1 MNKIMFKKVI
11 QRKLEKY
18 VRKYFET
25 HPDIKLITVAG
36 SVGKTS
42 TKLVIAT
49 LLSQKYRVRLH
60 EGNHNTHLSAP
71 LAILGINF
79 PGNPRNFWQ
88 WHKVFSA
95 ARKRIKSPSS
105 QEPQIIIQELGTDHP
120 GDIERFSKYLAPN
133 IAVITSVSPEHME
146 FFGSIDTVA
155 QEELGAASFAE
166 IAILNQD
173 DISPD
178 FFKYVRNSNV
188 STYSSIGG
196 ANYNF
201 IANSFS
207 LIDGFG
213 GKIQTPEYGE
223 IDVRVK
229 VFGEHSLR
237 PIIGAVAVSA
247 KLGLSS
253 QEIIGGLVS
262 LKPIPGRM
270 NFMRGVKE
278 SVLIDD
284 TYNSSPAAL
293 EAAIQTLYALSA
305 PSKIAIIGSMNEL
318 GESSAFEHQKIGE
331 MLDGIS
337 LSWVITV
344 GEQANRF
351 LAPAARLRGCQVY
364 EAKNAID
371 AGTFAHKIMERG
383 SLVLLKGSQGEVY
396 LEEATKILLLNKEDE
411 NLLVRQDEKWK
422 KTKDEFFSSFTEIA
436 EDEV

>member
-1 MNKIMFKKVI
+1 MNKIMFKKGI
-11 QRKLEKY
+11 QTKLEKY
-18 VRKYFET
+18 VREYFET
-25 HPDIKLITVAG
+25 HPNIKLITVAG

-42 TKLVIAT
+42 TKLAIAT
-49 LLSQKYRVRLH
+49 LLSQKYHVRLH

-88 WHKVFSA
+88 WHKVFNA
-95 ARKRIKSPSS
+95 ARNRIKSPSS
-105 QEPQIIIQELGTDHP
+105 DEPEVIIQELGTDHP
-120 GDIERFSKYLAPN
+120 GDIKQFGKYLAPN
-133 IAVITSVSPEHME
+133 IAVITSITPEHME
-146 FFGSIDTVA
+146 FFGNLEAVA
-155 QEELGAASFAE
+155 QEELSAASFAGM
-166 IAILNQD
+166 AILNQD
-173 DISPD
+173 DIDGNFLKVVP
-178 FFKYVRNSNV
+178 NSNI
-188 STYSSIGG
+188 STYSSVGG

-201 IANSFS
+201 VAEDFS
-207 LIDGFG
+207 LLNGFD

-223 IDVRVK
+223 IPVRAK

-237 PIIGAVAVSA
+237 PITGAVAVA
-247 KLGLSS
+247 VKLGLSP
-253 QEIIGGLVS
+253 QEIVNGISS
-262 LKPIPGRM
+262 LKPVPGRM
-270 NFMRGVKE
+270 NFMRGVE
-278 SVLIDD
+278 DSVLIDD

-305 PSKIAIIGSMNEL
+305 PSKIVIIGSMNEL

-371 AGTFAHKIMERG
+371 AGAFVRSIMEKG
-383 SLVLLKGSQGEVY
+383 ALVLLKGSQGEVY
-396 LEEATKILLLNKEDE
+396 LEETVKMLLRNREDE
-411 NLLVRQDEKWK
+411 KMLVRQDENWK
-422 KTKDEFFSSFTEIA
+422 KIKDEFFSSFSEIA

>member
-1 MNKIMFKKVI
+1 MFKKGI
-11 QRKLEKY
+11 QKKLEKY

-25 HPDIKLITVAG
+25 HPNIKLITVAG

-42 TKLVIAT
+42 TKLAIAT

-95 ARKRIKSPSS
+95 ARKRIKSPASD
-105 QEPQIIIQELGTDHP
+105 EPEIIIQELGTDRP
-120 GDIERFSKYLAPN
+120 GDIEQFSKYLVPN
-133 IAVITSVSPEHME
+133 IAVITSVTPEHME
-146 FFGSIDTVA
+146 FFGNIDAVA
-155 QEELGAASFAE
+155 QEEIGAANFAVM
-166 IAILNQD
+166 AILNQD
-173 DISPD
+173 DISGE

-188 STYSSIGG
+188 STYSSTGG

-201 IANSFS
+201 IAEGFS
-207 LIDGFG
+207 LLEGFS

-223 IDVRVK
+223 IPVRAK

-237 PIIGAVAVSA
+237 PITGAVAVA
-247 KLGLSS
+247 VKLGLNP
-253 QEIIGGLVS
+253 QEIVNGLAS
-262 LKPIPGRM
+262 LKPVPGRM
-270 NFMRGVKE
+270 NFMRGVE
-278 SVLIDD
+278 DSVLIDD

-293 EAAIQTLYALSA
+293 EAAIRTFYALSA

-318 GESSAFEHQKIGE
+318 GEASAFEHQKIGE
-331 MLDGIS
+331 MLDGVS
-337 LSWVITV
+337 LSWAITV
-344 GEQANRF
+344 GEQANKF

-371 AGTFAHKIMERG
+371 AGIFAHKVMERG
-383 SLVLLKGSQGEVY
+383 VLVLLKGSQGEVY
-396 LEEATKILLLNKEDE
+396 LEEATKMLLRNKEDE
-411 NLLVRQDEKWK
+411 KWLVRQDEKWK
-422 KTKDEFFSSFTEIA
+422 KTKDEFFSSFSEIA

>member
-1 MNKIMFKKVI
+1 MFKKVI

-42 TKLVIAT
+42 TKLAIAT

-146 FFGSIDTVA
+146 FFGSIDAVA

-178 FFKYVRNSNV
+178 FFKYVQNSNV

-270 NFMRGVKE
+270 NFMRGVKD

-293 EAAIQTLYALSA
+293 EAAIQTLYSLSA
-305 PSKIAIIGSMNEL
+305 PSKIAVIGSMNEL
-318 GESSAFEHQKIGE
+318 GEASAFEHQKIGE

>member
-1 MNKIMFKKVI
+1 MNKIMFKKGI

-42 TKLVIAT
+42 TKLAIAT

-105 QEPQIIIQELGTDHP
+105 QEPQIIIQELGTDRP
-120 GDIERFSKYLAPN
+120 GDIDQFSKYLTPN

-146 FFGSIDTVA
+146 FFGSIDAVA

-178 FFKYVRNSNV
+178 FFKYVQNSNV
-188 STYSSIGG
+188 SNYSSIGG

-223 IDVRVK
+223 INVRVK

>member
-1 MNKIMFKKVI
+1 MNKIMFKKGI

-42 TKLVIAT
+42 TKLAIAT

-120 GDIERFSKYLAPN
+120 GDIERFSKYLASN

-146 FFGSIDTVA
+146 FFGSIDAVA
-155 QEELGAASFAE
+155 QEELGTASFAE

-213 GKIQTPEYGE
+213 GKIQAPEYGE
-223 IDVRVK
+223 INVRVK

-436 EDEV
+436 EDGV

>member
-1 MNKIMFKKVI
+1 MNKIMFKKGI

-42 TKLVIAT
+42 TKLAIAT

-120 GDIERFSKYLAPN
+120 GDIERFSKYLASN

-146 FFGSIDTVA
+146 FFGSIDAVA
-155 QEELGAASFAE
+155 QEELGTASFAE

-213 GKIQTPEYGE
+213 GKIQAPEYGE
-223 IDVRVK
+223 INVRVK

>member
-1 MNKIMFKKVI
+1 MNKIMFKKGI

-42 TKLVIAT
+42 TKLAIAT

-105 QEPQIIIQELGTDHP
+105 QEPQIIIQELGTDRP
-120 GDIERFSKYLAPN
+120 GDIEQFSKYLAPN

-146 FFGSIDTVA
+146 FFGSIDAVA

-178 FFKYVRNSNV
+178 FFKYVQNSNV

-237 PIIGAVAVSA
+237 PITGAVAVSA

-337 LSWVITV
+337 LYWVITV

>member
-1 MNKIMFKKVI
+1 MFKKGI

-42 TKLVIAT
+42 TKLAIAT

-133 IAVITSVSPEHME
+133 ITVITSVSPEHME
-146 FFGSIDTVA
+146 FFGSIDAVA

-178 FFKYVRNSNV
+178 FFKYVQNSNV

-223 IDVRVK
+223 INVRVK

-237 PIIGAVAVSA
+237 PIIGAVAVSV

-364 EAKNAID
+364 EAKNSID

>member
-1 MNKIMFKKVI
+1 MFKKGI

-42 TKLVIAT
+42 TKLAIAT

-120 GDIERFSKYLAPN
+120 GDIERFSKYLASN

-146 FFGSIDTVA
+146 FFGSIDAVA
-155 QEELGAASFAE
+155 QEELGTASFAE

-213 GKIQTPEYGE
+213 GKIQAPEYGE
-223 IDVRVK
+223 INVRVK

-436 EDEV
+436 EDGV

>member
-1 MNKIMFKKVI
+1 MNKIMFKKGI

-42 TKLVIAT
+42 TKLAIAT

-88 WHKVFSA
+88 WHRVFSA
-95 ARKRIKSPSS
+95 ARKRVKSPSS

-223 IDVRVK
+223 IDVRAK

-337 LSWVITV
+337 LYWVITV

>member
-1 MNKIMFKKVI
+1 MIKVMFKKGI
-11 QRKLEKY
+11 QIKLEKY

-25 HPDIKLITVAG
+25 HPNIKLVAVAG

-42 TKLVIAT
+42 TKLATAT

-79 PGNPRNFWQ
+79 PGNPRNIWQ

-105 QEPQIIIQELGTDHP
+105 SEPEIIIQELGTDRP
-120 GDIERFSKYLAPN
+120 GDIERFGKYLVPN
-133 IAVITSVSPEHME
+133 IAVITSVTPEHME
-146 FFGSIDTVA
+146 FFGNIDAVA
-155 QEELGAASFAE
+155 QEELAVASFSGM
-166 IAILNQD
+166 AILNQD
-173 DISPD
+173 DINAN
-178 FFKYVRNSNV
+178 FFKYVKNSNI

-201 IANSFS
+201 VAEGFS
-207 LIDGFG
+207 LIDGFS

-223 IDVRVK
+223 IPVRAK

-237 PIIGAVAVSA
+237 PITGAVAVA
-247 KLGLSS
+247 IKLGLSP
-253 QEIIGGLVS
+253 QEIINGISS
-262 LKPIPGRM
+262 LKPVPGRM
-270 NFMRGVKE
+270 NFMRGVE
-278 SVLIDD
+278 DSILIDD

-293 EAAIQTLYALSA
+293 EAAIKTLYSLSA

-331 MLDGIS
+331 MLDGVS

-351 LAPAARLRGCQVY
+351 VAPAARLRGCQVY

-371 AGTFAHKIMERG
+371 AGIFAHRVMQRG
-383 SLVLLKGSQGEVY
+383 VLVLIKGSQGEVY
-396 LEEATKILLLNKEDE
+396 LEETVKMLLLNQEDE
-411 NLLVRQDEKWK
+411 KWLVRQDKNWQK
-422 KTKDEFFSSFTEIA
+422 IKHEFFSSFTEIA

>member
-42 TKLVIAT
+42 TKLAIAT

-223 IDVRVK
+223 INVQVK

>member
-42 TKLVIAT
+42 TKLAIAT

-146 FFGSIDTVA
+146 FFGSIDAVA

-178 FFKYVRNSNV
+178 FFKYVQNSN
-188 STYSSIGG
+188 TRIWR
-196 ANYNF
+196 
-201 IANSFS
+201 
-207 LIDGFG
+207 D
-213 GKIQTPEYGE
+213 
-223 IDVRVK
+223 
-229 VFGEHSLR
+229 
-237 PIIGAVAVSA
+237 
-247 KLGLSS
+247 
-253 QEIIGGLVS
+253 
-262 LKPIPGRM
+262 
-270 NFMRGVKE
+270 
-278 SVLIDD
+278 
-284 TYNSSPAAL
+284 
-293 EAAIQTLYALSA
+293 
-305 PSKIAIIGSMNEL
+305 
-318 GESSAFEHQKIGE
+318 
-331 MLDGIS
+331 
-337 LSWVITV
+337 
-344 GEQANRF
+344 
-351 LAPAARLRGCQVY
+351 
-364 EAKNAID
+364 
-371 AGTFAHKIMERG
+371 
-383 SLVLLKGSQGEVY
+383 
-396 LEEATKILLLNKEDE
+396 
-411 NLLVRQDEKWK
+411 
-422 KTKDEFFSSFTEIA
+422 
-436 EDEV
+436 

>member
-42 TKLVIAT
+42 TKLAIAT

-146 FFGSIDTVA
+146 FFGSIDAVA

-178 FFKYVRNSNV
+178 FFKYVQNSNV

-223 IDVRVK
+223 INVRVK

-253 QEIIGGLVS
+253 QEIIGGLAS

-337 LSWVITV
+337 LYWVITV

>member
-1 MNKIMFKKVI
+1 MNKIMFKKGI

-42 TKLVIAT
+42 TKLAIAT

-133 IAVITSVSPEHME
+133 IAVVTSVSPEHME
-146 FFGSIDTVA
+146 FFGSIDAVA
-155 QEELGAASFAE
+155 QEELGAVSFAE

-223 IDVRVK
+223 INVRVK

-371 AGTFAHKIMERG
+371 AGTFTHKIMERG

-422 KTKDEFFSSFTEIA
+422 KTKDKFFSSFTEIA

>member
-42 TKLVIAT
+42 TKLAIAT

-318 GESSAFEHQKIGE
+318 GESSFEHQKIGE

>member
-42 TKLVIAT
+42 TKLAIAT

-133 IAVITSVSPEHME
+133 ITVITSVSPEHME
-146 FFGSIDTVA
+146 FFGSIDAVA

-223 IDVRVK
+223 INVRVK

-237 PIIGAVAVSA
+237 PITGAVAVSA

-337 LSWVITV
+337 LYWVITV

>member
-1 MNKIMFKKVI
+1 MNKIMFKKGI

-42 TKLVIAT
+42 TKLAIAT

-146 FFGSIDTVA
+146 FFGSIDAVA
-155 QEELGAASFAE
+155 QEELAAASFAE

-223 IDVRVK
+223 INVQVK

>member
-42 TKLVIAT
+42 TKLAIAT

-146 FFGSIDTVA
+146 FFGSIDAVA

-178 FFKYVRNSNV
+178 FFKYVQNSNV

-223 IDVRVK
+223 INVRVK

-237 PIIGAVAVSA
+237 PITGAVAVSA

>member
-1 MNKIMFKKVI
+1 MFKKGI
-11 QRKLEKY
+11 QTKLEKY
-18 VRKYFET
+18 VRKYFEA
-25 HPDIKLITVAG
+25 HPNIKLITVAG

-42 TKLVIAT
+42 TKLAIAT

-133 IAVITSVSPEHME
+133 ITVITSVSPEHME
-146 FFGSIDTVA
+146 FFGSIDAVA

-223 IDVRVK
+223 INVRVK

-237 PIIGAVAVSA
+237 PITGAVAVSA

>member
-42 TKLVIAT
+42 TKLAIAT

-188 STYSSIGG
+188 STYSSISG

-237 PIIGAVAVSA
+237 PITGAVAVSA

>member
-1 MNKIMFKKVI
+1 MNKIMFKKGI

-42 TKLVIAT
+42 TKLAIAT

-105 QEPQIIIQELGTDHP
+105 QEPQIIIQELGTDRP
-120 GDIERFSKYLAPN
+120 GDIEQFSKYLAPN

-146 FFGSIDTVA
+146 FFGSIDAVA
-155 QEELGAASFAE
+155 QEELAAASFAE
-166 IAILNQD
+166 IVILNQD

-223 IDVRVK
+223 INVRVK

>member
-1 MNKIMFKKVI
+1 MNKIMFKKGI

-42 TKLVIAT
+42 TKLAIAT

-207 LIDGFG
+207 LVDGFG

-411 NLLVRQDEKWK
+411 SLLVRQDEKWK

>member
-1 MNKIMFKKVI
+1 MFKKGI

-42 TKLVIAT
+42 TKLAIAT

-383 SLVLLKGSQGEVY
+383 SLVLLKGSQSEVY

>member
-1 MNKIMFKKVI
+1 MNKIMFKKGI

-42 TKLVIAT
+42 TKLAIAT

-120 GDIERFSKYLAPN
+120 GNIERFSKYLAPN

-146 FFGSIDTVA
+146 FFGSIDAVA

-166 IAILNQD
+166 IAILNRD

-178 FFKYVRNSNV
+178 FLKYVQNSNV

-223 IDVRVK
+223 INVRVK

>member
-1 MNKIMFKKVI
+1 MNKIMFKKGI

-42 TKLVIAT
+42 TKLAIAT

-146 FFGSIDTVA
+146 FFGSIDAVA

-178 FFKYVRNSNV
+178 FFKYVQNSNV
-188 STYSSIGG
+188 STYSSISG

-237 PIIGAVAVSA
+237 PITGAVAVSA

-337 LSWVITV
+337 LYWVITV

>member
-42 TKLVIAT
+42 TKLAIAT

-337 LSWVITV
+337 LYWVITV

>member
-1 MNKIMFKKVI
+1 MNKIMFKKGI

-42 TKLVIAT
+42 TKLAIAT

-133 IAVITSVSPEHME
+133 ITVITSVSPEHME
-146 FFGSIDTVA
+146 FFGSIDAVA

-178 FFKYVRNSNV
+178 FFKYVQNSNV

-223 IDVRVK
+223 INVRVK

-237 PIIGAVAVSA
+237 PIIGAVAVSV

-364 EAKNAID
+364 EAKNSID

>member
-42 TKLVIAT
+42 TKLAIAT

-146 FFGSIDTVA
+146 FFGSIDAVA

-178 FFKYVRNSNV
+178 FFKYVQNSNV

-237 PIIGAVAVSA
+237 PITGAVAVSA

-337 LSWVITV
+337 LYWVITV

-383 SLVLLKGSQGEVY
+383 ALVLLKGSQGEVY

>member
-1 MNKIMFKKVI
+1 MNKIMFKKGI

-42 TKLVIAT
+42 TKLAIAT

-146 FFGSIDTVA
+146 FFGSIDAVA
-155 QEELGAASFAE
+155 QEELGTASFAE

-213 GKIQTPEYGE
+213 GKIQAPEYGE
-223 IDVRVK
+223 INVRVK

>member
-1 MNKIMFKKVI
+1 MFKKVI

-42 TKLVIAT
+42 TKLAIAT

>member
-1 MNKIMFKKVI
+1 MNKIMFKKGI

-42 TKLVIAT
+42 TKLAIAT

-95 ARKRIKSPSS
+95 ARKRIKSPNS
-105 QEPQIIIQELGTDHP
+105 QEPQIIIQELGTDRP
-120 GDIERFSKYLAPN
+120 GDIEQFSKYLAPN

-146 FFGSIDTVA
+146 FFGSIDAVA

-223 IDVRVK
+223 INVQVK

-337 LSWVITV
+337 LYWVITV

>member
-1 MNKIMFKKVI
+1 MFKKGI

-42 TKLVIAT
+42 TKLAIAT

-120 GDIERFSKYLAPN
+120 GDIERFSKYLASN

-146 FFGSIDTVA
+146 FFGSIDAVA
-155 QEELGAASFAE
+155 QEELGTASFAE

-213 GKIQTPEYGE
+213 GKIQAPEYGE
-223 IDVRVK
+223 INVRVK